1 MTLPRM
7 QKLLNVGTVGCIP
20 SPHSSAD
27 KHPGTYTK
35 QSPRSAM
42 TQVRHPVVM
51 NHLAHLRQL
60 TVIAVEMVMS
70 LLRANNS
77 ISCAICRALDK
88 CNPHLSRRPVDS
100 TPVQDAAGEHML
112 TYIMRSTRRL
122 PSRCCNARGPCR
134 HSRCG
139 FAFSCRGSRMGMPG
153 LRSGEAFHPGFQAP
167 RPRSSAPLPRWPALT
182 RPRAD
187 TEHIRNSDAQHCRL
201 VGFGGRSNRATLTF
215 LRLLLVGVRARQ
227 RAPGARQA
235 TMLRRTV
242 LH

>member
-20 SPHSSAD
+20 SPHSFAD

-100 TPVQDAAGEHML
+100 TPVQDAAGG
-112 TYIMRSTRRL
+112 TYVNIMRSTRRL

-139 FAFSCRGSRMGMPG
+139 FAFSCRGSRMGCRASEVAKHFIRAFKLPG
-153 LRSGEAFHPGFQAP
+153 HDRQ
-167 RPRSSAPLPRWPALT
+167 PL
-182 RPRAD
+182 
-187 TEHIRNSDAQHCRL
+187 CRD
-201 VGFGGRSNRATLTF
+201 G
-215 LRLLLVGVRARQ
+215 Q
-227 RAPGARQA
+227 P
-235 TMLRRTV
+235 
-242 LH
+242 